1 MRCRCV
7 TTHVDMLVSTH
18 KLEKEM
24 SMQFNVKRLVQDCGG
39 VRAVAEIMG
48 KTRTAP
54 YRMMRTN
61 YMGTN
66 VLAKVLEAN
75 PSLNL
80 NDYFEKRD
88 NDNTHTK

>member
-1 MRCRCV
+1 MG
-7 TTHVDMLVSTH
+7 LV
-18 KLEKEM
+18 
-24 SMQFNVKRLVQDCGG
+24 FNVKRLVDDCGG
-39 VRAVAEIMG
+39 VREVARIMG

-66 VLAKVLEAN
+66 VLAKILETN

-80 NDYFEKRD
+80 NEYFEGENK
-88 NDNTHTK
+88 